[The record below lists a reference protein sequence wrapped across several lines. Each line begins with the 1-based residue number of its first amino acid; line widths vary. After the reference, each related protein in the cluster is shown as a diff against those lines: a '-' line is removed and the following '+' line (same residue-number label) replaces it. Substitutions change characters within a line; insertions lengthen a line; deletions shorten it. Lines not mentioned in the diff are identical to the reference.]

1 MKVTSSAVSLTV
13 ENVSAS
19 SQFLVDHLGYHQDMA
34 ADGFAALPRHDAA
47 INIVFL
53 RRGLEVMPLEFRD
66 QHACGVIVALIVE
79 DLDAELSRLVD
90 EGVEITIAAARGGM
104 GRASLPDHRPER
116 HRPSISA
123 VDMIWCSGPDPV
135 DLTGAMDLTWC
146 SSLTGSA
153 PEHSDRI
160 Y

>member
-13 ENVSAS
+13 EDVSAS

-34 ADGFAALPRHDAA
+34 VDGFAALPRHDAA

-90 EGVEITIAAARGGM
+90 EGVEITMPLREEEWG
-104 GRASLPDHRPER
+104 ER
-116 HRPSISA
+116 LFQIT
-123 VDMIWCSGPDPV
+123 DPNGIV
-135 DLTGAMDLTWC
+135 LQFVQWT
-146 SSLTGSA
+146 
-153 PEHSDRI
+153 
-160 Y
+160 